1 MYDLFDRNENVDPQQ
16 GVRVVAVPKRRKSK
30 SRKGMRRSH
39 DALVAPTLN
48 ICPQCK
54 KAIPP
59 HKVCELVEECGNVQ
73 RSKPHNPMA
82 KAEKN

>member
-1 MYDLFDRNENVDPQQ
+1 
-16 GVRVVAVPKRRKSK
+16 
-30 SRKGMRRSH
+30 MRRSH
-39 DALVAPTLN
+39 DALVAPAIN

-54 KAIPP
+54 EAVPP

-82 KAEKN
+82 AQKAGK